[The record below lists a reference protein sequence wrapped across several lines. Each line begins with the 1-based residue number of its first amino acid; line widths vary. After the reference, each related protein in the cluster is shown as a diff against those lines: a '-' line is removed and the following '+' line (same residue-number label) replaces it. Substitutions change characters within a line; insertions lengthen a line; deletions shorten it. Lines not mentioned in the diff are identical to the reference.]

1 MLTLHIDGGSRSG
14 EVVRFEGR
22 RVTVGRHPDADLQF
36 GPDRDLEVSTHHAV
50 LARDDR
56 GWFVRDLRSR
66 NGTWVDG
73 APVEGDRRLQG
84 GETIRFGTDG
94 PRCRVE
100 LSGASTPPEAS
111 PPPTRRHPRPSP
123 GPAGP
128 DAPSAH
134 APDAP
139 SGQDAASGQDAPPGQ
154 GASSAPSG
162 QSSRSGRDGPSG
174 PGSVT
179 ARIRTEVSKRT
190 RALSVVLAGLTLAFT
205 IALAAVGI
213 TSRRRAEAWEEERRA
228 LQSRLDSVL
237 AASESTAGALD
248 ARIEGLS
255 EALAESRD
263 RVRELRTELEQARS
277 AGTAEARE
285 LRTRLQTATAALER
299 QQLAASLDFE
309 SIRERNGRAVAQA
322 FVERED
328 GTVVTGTAFAVR
340 SDGTLATVRHL
351 VADPAGEIRAVRI
364 AIQFAGSDQVWPAEL
379 VRVDPGADLAV
390 LRALN
395 VEGPVPTVVGVN
407 ARADS
412 LAPGT
417 PVAVLG
423 FPLGGAGGAE
433 GADDADGPPRPLLSA
448 GVIDR
453 IDSEILE
460 VQGYGERGASGSPVF
475 DATGRVVGVVYGG
488 RTVEDG
494 GRRLV
499 GVAAGALVRLLSE
512 IPESSPEVP
521 GTP

>member
-36 GPDRDLEVSTHHAV
+36 GPERDLEVSTHHAV

-73 APVEGDRRLQG
+73 APVEGDRRLHG

-94 PRCRVE
+94 PQCRVE
-100 LSGASTPPEAS
+100 LSGTSTPPEAS

-123 GPAGP
+123 GPAGR

-134 APDAP
+134 ASDAP
-139 SGQDAASGQDAPPGQ
+139 SGQDAPPGQ
-154 GASSAPSG
+154 GAPSG
-162 QSSRSGRDGPSG
+162 QSSRSGQDAPSG
-174 PGSVT
+174 QGSVT

-190 RALSVVLAGLTLAFT
+190 RGLTVVLAGLTLAFT

-255 EALAESRD
+255 DALAESRD

-309 SIRERNGRAVAQA
+309 SIRERNGLAVAQA
-322 FVERED
+322 FVERDD

-340 SDGTLATVRHL
+340 ADGTLATVRHL

-379 VRVDPGADLAV
+379 VRVDPAADLAV

-423 FPLGGAGGAE
+423 FPLGGAGGPE
-433 GADDADGPPRPLLSA
+433 GADDAEGPPRPLLSA

-512 IPESSPEVP
+512 IPESSREVRE
-521 GTP
+521 TP